1 MIQSAFLFAFGA
13 FSAFLFCLL
22 IAPAFWRRAVYLTQK
37 RIESAVP
44 LTVNE
49 LQADKDRLRAE
60 HAIAIQK
67 VEGTLKEQR
76 AESAR
81 HASRI
86 AELDED
92 VVSLKQTAETREKLV
107 EELRAKLADV
117 EGARLAKE
125 DALNVSEAEKQA
137 ISADLAARVSEL
149 ELTTLA
155 RDEFVKKSTSMEQKL
170 TTTIAAEVKLR
181 DTVEKER
188 NKRRDEQEKAREARR
203 ELAEVALNAKS
214 EHERAVEL
222 DKKLEKSI
230 TRASDLEEKLSRR
243 EKEIARLREERSAEI
258 GEIDALER
266 RAEDAEA
273 ERRTLEGEVA
283 EMTLRV
289 NRIAA
294 VLDASDEPEA
304 ALEAMKVRI
313 GQLEAELGKAKADL
327 DQAKE
332 ANKQTSKMLKTQ
344 DADLA
349 EGDNALREE
358 MHQLAAQVLHMAA
371 LLEGDGS
378 RVIELVGAGGS
389 DKTKDGPLSLA
400 ERVVALRAASTPNT
414 SEAVPSPK
422 L

>member
-1 MIQSAFLFAFGA
+1 MIQSIFLFAFGA

-60 HAIAIQK
+60 HAIALQK
-67 VEGTLKEQR
+67 VEGSLKEQR
-76 AESAR
+76 AETAA

-86 AELDED
+86 AELDETIFAQ
-92 VVSLKQTAETREKLV
+92 KQTAESRETLV
-107 EELRAKLADV
+107 SELRSKLADV

-155 RDEFVKKSTSMEQKL
+155 RDEYAKKSSTLEQKL
-170 TTTIAAEVKLR
+170 KVTTAAEVKLR

-188 NKRRDEQEKAREARR
+188 DKRRTEQEKARESRR
-203 ELAEVALNAKS
+203 ELAEAALAAKN
-214 EHERAVEL
+214 ERQRADDL
-222 DKKLEKSI
+222 DRKLQKSI
-230 TRASDLEEKLSRR
+230 TRATDVEEMLSRR
-243 EKEIARLREERSAEI
+243 EKEMARLREDRSAEI
-258 GEIDALER
+258 VEIEALER

-273 ERRTLEGEVA
+273 ERRILESEVS

-289 NRIAA
+289 NRIAS

-304 ALEAMKVRI
+304 ALEAMKARI
-313 GQLEAELGKAKADL
+313 AQLETALEQANLHKQEAREAEKRLAKELERQSADL
-327 DQAKE
+327 K
-332 ANKQTSKMLKTQ
+332 KG
-344 DADLA
+344 DA
-349 EGDNALREE
+349 ALREE
-358 MHQLAAQVLHMAA
+358 MHTLAAQVLHMAS
-371 LLEGDGS
+371 LLEGEKS
-378 RVIELVGAGGS
+378 EVVELVTSGVNGKA
-389 DKTKDGPLSLA
+389 KDNPLSLA
-400 ERVVALRAASTPNT
+400 ERVVALRNASMPKKGK
-414 SEAVPSPK
+414 AVPAAK